1 VEEVASRSRVVAN
14 EVANERASASAS
26 APELAV
32 IVPTLNE
39 ADNIDVLVAALT
51 RALKDHAYEIVFV
64 DDWSTDGTPDAIA
77 SLAAARPD
85 IRLIR
90 RYGRRGLS
98 SAVIEGAL
106 ATIAPVIAVIDADM
120 QHDERLLPALLAR
133 VQTGEADIAIGS
145 RYVDGGSFGAWDAS
159 RVRSSQ
165 IATRLARRL
174 LRSPVADPMSG
185 FFVVRRSALLAA
197 LPHLSNMGFKILLDL
212 LASSPTPLRA
222 IELPFEFRTR
232 HAGQSKLDSGVAIE
246 FLLML
251 LDKSVGRWLPPR
263 LVLFGAVGVLGLA
276 VHLAILRTAMLL
288 GARFTV
294 AQTIAVLTAIAFN
307 FTLNNALTYRD
318 RRLRGR
324 AFLPGLLSF
333 YAVCGLGALAN
344 IGAGQ
349 FVFAREHRWWLAG
362 IAGAA
367 VGSLWN
373 FAASS
378 VTTWRKR

>member
-1 VEEVASRSRVVAN
+1 VH
-14 EVANERASASAS
+14 RA
-26 APELAV
+26 APITALELAV

-39 ADNIDVLVAALT
+39 ADNIGVLVAALD
-51 RALKDHAYEIVFV
+51 RALAGTAYEIVFV
-64 DDWSTDGTPDAIA
+64 DDWSVDGTPDIVAA
-77 SLAAARPD
+77 LARDRTD

-106 ATIAPVIAVIDADM
+106 ATVAPIVAVIDADM
-120 QHDERLLPALLAR
+120 QHDERLLPKLLVR
-133 VQTGEADIAIGS
+133 VQSDEADIAIGS
-145 RYVDGGSFGAWDAS
+145 RYCLGGSFGEWDTGRIAKS
-159 RVRSSQ
+159 R
-165 IATRLARRL
+165 IATALARRL
-174 LRSPVADPMSG
+174 TATPVADPMSG

-197 LPHLSNMGFKILLDL
+197 LPRLSNMGFKVLLDL
-212 LASSPTPLRA
+212 LASSPIPLRA
-222 IELPFEFRTR
+222 VELPFEFRTR
-232 HAGQSKLDSGVAIE
+232 HAGTSKLDSSVAVE
-246 FLLML
+246 FVLML

-263 LVLFGAVGVLGLA
+263 MILFGAVGIAGLA
-276 VHLAILRTAMLL
+276 VHLTVLRIAMLF

-294 AQTIAVLTAIAFN
+294 AQTLAVLTAIAFN

-318 RRLRGR
+318 RRLHGR

-344 IGAGQ
+344 VGAGDY
-349 FVFAREHRWWLAG
+349 VFGEGHRWWLAG

>member
-1 VEEVASRSRVVAN
+1 MHTRIDPCLSPAL
-14 EVANERASASAS
+14 
-26 APELAV
+26 ELAV

-39 ADNIDVLVAALT
+39 EANIGVLVAALD
-51 RALKDHAYEIVFV
+51 RVLAGHACEIVFV
-64 DDWSTDGTPDAIA
+64 DDWSSDGTPDAV
-77 SLAAARPD
+77 AAAALGRTD

-106 ATIAPVIAVIDADM
+106 ATMAPVIAVIDADM

-133 VQTGEADIAIGS
+133 VQQGGADIAIGS
-145 RYVDGGSFGAWDAS
+145 RYVEGGSVGAWDAS
-159 RVRSSQ
+159 RIAKSRL
-165 IATRLARRL
+165 ATRLARRL
-174 LRSPVADPMSG
+174 LPFPVADPMSG
-185 FFVVRRSALLAA
+185 FFVVRRGALIAA
-197 LPHLSNMGFKILLDL
+197 LPHLSSMGFKILLDL
-212 LASSPTPLRA
+212 LASSPVPLRTV
-222 IELPFEFRTR
+222 ELPFEFRTR
-232 HAGQSKLDSGVAIE
+232 HAGTSKLDNGVAIE
-246 FLLML
+246 FLLLL
-251 LDKSVGRWLPPR
+251 LDKSIGRWLPPR
-263 LVLFGAVGVLGLA
+263 LILFGAVGVAGLA
-276 VHLAILRTAMLL
+276 VHLAILRSAMLL

-294 AQTIAVLTAIAFN
+294 AQTLAVLTAIAFN

-318 RRLRGR
+318 RRLHGR

-344 IGAGQ
+344 VGAGQ
-349 FVFAREHRWWLAG
+349 FVFAQQHRWWLAG

>member
-1 VEEVASRSRVVAN
+1 MSDRAVAPSLRPAAFPN
-14 EVANERASASAS
+14 RAP

-39 ADNIDVLVAALT
+39 AGNIDVLIAALD
-51 RALKDHAYEIVFV
+51 RALAGHAYEIVFV
-64 DDWSTDGTPDAIA
+64 DDWSADGTPDTIA
-77 SLAAARPD
+77 QIAAARTD

-98 SAVIEGAL
+98 SAVLEGAL
-106 ATIAPVIAVIDADM
+106 ATLAPVIAVIDADM

-133 VQTGEADIAIGS
+133 VQDGAADIAIGS
-145 RYVDGGSFGAWDAS
+145 RYVEGGSFGQWDVG
-159 RVRSSQ
+159 RIRSSQ
-165 IATRLARRL
+165 LATRLARRL
-174 LRSPVADPMSG
+174 LPSPVADPMSG
-185 FFVVRRSALLAA
+185 FFVVRRNALIAA

-212 LASSPTPLRA
+212 LASSPVPLRTV
-222 IELPFEFRTR
+222 ELPFEFRTR
-232 HAGQSKLDSGVAIE
+232 HAGQSKLDSGVAVE
-246 FLLML
+246 FLLLL

-263 LVLFGAVGVLGLA
+263 LILFGAVGMAGLA
-276 VHLAILRTAMLL
+276 VHLAILRSTMLL

-294 AQTIAVLTAIAFN
+294 AQTLAVLTAIAFN

-318 RRLRGR
+318 RRLHGR

-344 IGAGQ
+344 VGAGQ
-349 FVFAREHRWWLAG
+349 FVFAQQHRWWLAG